1 MNALVIAQAVIS
13 VAIVVVLVG
22 IARAQRETQRLY
34 DVAKAQTQR
43 GAAYRVLEAARRSR
57 ADESEA
63 NAMVAAAE
71 EAVKRAEDRLPR
83 RSKNTRAY
91 FASKKTS

>member
-1 MNALVIAQAVIS
+1 MNVLVIAEADIS
-13 VAIVVVLVG
+13 VAIVVAAVMTGRRLF
-22 IARAQRETQRLY
+22 ENERLY
-34 DVAKAQTQR
+34 DVAQALVR
-43 GAAYRVLEAARRSR
+43 CVAADHALQAARLSR

-71 EAVKRAEDRLPR
+71 EALKRAEARLPR

-91 FASKKTS
+91 FASKEKA